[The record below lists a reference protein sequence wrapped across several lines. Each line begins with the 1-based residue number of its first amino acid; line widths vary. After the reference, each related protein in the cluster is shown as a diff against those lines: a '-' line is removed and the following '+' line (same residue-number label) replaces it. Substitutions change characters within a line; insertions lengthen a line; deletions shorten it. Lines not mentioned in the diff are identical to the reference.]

1 MTTSAKKRR
10 YAGSAVKARYAY
22 STARVHA
29 MKVKLFPQETYTK
42 LLVMPLPELTRY
54 VEESE
59 YKAEIDELARKYSG
73 IDLIEFA
80 THLNLARTFV
90 KLTQMTMGEPHDLI
104 VEYLRR
110 WDIREIKTILRGK
123 LYGASDEEILRVL
136 VPSGELSLEFLQ
148 SLVTKA
154 SIDEVIAALKA
165 TVYFDVIKDIDY
177 SESLTKLEDALDKF
191 YYVRMVELVS
201 KMKGPSLYLRV
212 IRMEID
218 VANLKT
224 LFRLRKAGIS
234 GARALE
240 YVIPGGLHL
249 TDDLI
254 EKMANAPFDEFV
266 TLLSKQPYWGAI
278 SDFVTD
284 KMESLSKIE
293 LRLEKYL
300 NEYVWNSSTFNPLT
314 VLPMLGYMLSKDTEV
329 ENITAIARGKEAGLS
344 EEIIKDHLIL

>member
-1 MTTSAKKRR
+1 MKAPAKKRR
-10 YAGSAVKARYAY
+10 YAGSSVKARYAY

-42 LLVMPLPELTRY
+42 LLVMALPELARFI
-54 VEESE
+54 EESE
-59 YKAEIDELARKYSG
+59 YKTEVDELARAYSG

-90 KLTQMTMGEPHDLI
+90 KLTEMTMGEPHDLI

-148 SLVTKA
+148 SLVRKP
-154 SIDEVIAALKA
+154 SIEEVITALKG
-165 TVYFDVIKDIDY
+165 TVYYEVIKDIDY
-177 SESLTKLEDALDKF
+177 SESLMKLEDALDKF
-191 YYVRMVELVS
+191 YYVRMVDLIS
-201 KMKGPSLYLRV
+201 KIKGSSLYLRV
-212 IRMEID
+212 VKMEID

-224 LFRLRKAGIS
+224 LFRLRNAGIS

-240 YVIPGGLHL
+240 YIVPNGLYL
-249 TDDLI
+249 TDQEI
-254 EKMANAPFDEFV
+254 EKMASAPFEEFV
-266 TLLSKQPYWGAI
+266 TLLGKYPYWSAI
-278 SDFVTD
+278 SDIVND
-284 KMESLSKIE
+284 RMESLSKIE
-293 LRLEKYL
+293 LRLHKFL
-300 NEYVWNSSTFNPLT
+300 NEHVWKASTFNPLT

-329 ENITAIARGKEAGLS
+329 ENIQAIARGKEAGLP
-344 EEIIKDHLIL
+344 EAIIKDHLIL